1 MLEME
6 LTLTQHIIIYM
17 LVILLLIKMATQAI
31 MEPIQDMVMK
41 AILIDMHTA
50 NLQRDL
56 EVILYWSNLTT
67 KSQINHR
74 MLKKMDIRLKI
85 LLSHTS
91 QKKRVKF
98 PKKNGIQ
105 LQKKVIWKHK
115 KRDLREEIDMIK
127 NASSK
132 MLKID
137 FILIIKTS
145 QLLYNY
151 YI

>member
-6 LTLTQHIIIYM
+6 LTLTQHILIYM
-17 LVILLLIKMATQAI
+17 LVTLLLIKMATQAI

-56 EVILYWSNLTT
+56 EVILYWSNLTK

-74 MLKKMDIRLKI
+74 MLKKMVIRLKI

-105 LQKKVIWKHK
+105 LQKKAIWKHK

-137 FILIIKTS
+137 FILILKTS

>member
-6 LTLTQHIIIYM
+6 LTLTQHILIYM

-56 EVILYWSNLTT
+56 EVILYWSNLTK

-74 MLKKMDIRLKI
+74 MLKKMVIRLKI

-105 LQKKVIWKHK
+105 LQKKAIWKHK

>member
-6 LTLTQHIIIYM
+6 LTLTQHILIYM

-41 AILIDMHTA
+41 AILIDKHTA

-56 EVILYWSNLTT
+56 EVILYWSNLTK
-67 KSQINHR
+67 KSQIKHR

-85 LLSHTS
+85 LLSHTF

-105 LQKKVIWKHK
+105 LQKKAIWKHK

>member
-1 MLEME
+1 
-6 LTLTQHIIIYM
+6 
-17 LVILLLIKMATQAI
+17 
-31 MEPIQDMVMK
+31 
-41 AILIDMHTA
+41 
-50 NLQRDL
+50 
-56 EVILYWSNLTT
+56 
-67 KSQINHR
+67 
-74 MLKKMDIRLKI
+74 MLKKMVIRLKI

-105 LQKKVIWKHK
+105 LQKKAIWKHK

>member
-6 LTLTQHIIIYM
+6 LTLTQHILIYM

-41 AILIDMHTA
+41 AILIDMLTA
-50 NLQRDL
+50 NLQQDL
-56 EVILYWSNLTT
+56 EVILYQSNFT
-67 KSQINHR
+67 KKFQISQR
-74 MLKKMDIRLKI
+74 MLKKMVIRLKI

-98 PKKNGIQ
+98 QKKNGIQ
-105 LQKKVIWKHK
+105 LQKKAIWKHK

>member
-6 LTLTQHIIIYM
+6 LTLTQHILIYM

-41 AILIDMHTA
+41 AILIDMLTA
-50 NLQRDL
+50 NLQQDL
-56 EVILYWSNLTT
+56 EVILYQSNFT
-67 KSQINHR
+67 KKFQISQR
-74 MLKKMDIRLKI
+74 MLKKMVIRLKI

-105 LQKKVIWKHK
+105 LQKKAIWKHK

>member
-6 LTLTQHIIIYM
+6 LTLTQHILIYM

-41 AILIDMHTA
+41 AILIDMLTA
-50 NLQRDL
+50 NLQQDL
-56 EVILYWSNLTT
+56 EVILYQSNFT
-67 KSQINHR
+67 KKFQISQR
-74 MLKKMDIRLKI
+74 MLKKMVIRLKI

>member
-6 LTLTQHIIIYM
+6 LTLTQHILIYM

-41 AILIDMHTA
+41 AILIDMLTA
-50 NLQRDL
+50 NLQQDL
-56 EVILYWSNLTT
+56 EVILCQSNFT
-67 KSQINHR
+67 KKFQISQR
-74 MLKKMDIRLKI
+74 MLKKMVIRLKI

>member
-6 LTLTQHIIIYM
+6 LTLTQHILIYM
-17 LVILLLIKMATQAI
+17 LVTLLLIKMATQAI

-56 EVILYWSNLTT
+56 EVILYWSNLTK

-74 MLKKMDIRLKI
+74 MLKKMVIRLKI

-105 LQKKVIWKHK
+105 LQKKAIWKHK